1 MPPGEV
7 RHVSAGPRALGAAAE
22 LFGIK
27 SSAAGWTMEGLC
39 AAEDGGGPH
48 VRVSLKNGALRLV
61 FHVLPADSPRG
72 TLRAPG
78 FSLAADDGAGPAAL
92 KFLAVA
98 AARLAG
104 RRASDLARLV
114 EDDPDSFVE
123 VLPAGQEGDRVRVPC
138 IGQPIGLLEA
148 GWRNFYAD
156 QDFEVLLG
164 VPDCSSERTVNVEYA
179 DLECFYA
186 RPKRSFGKWTFL
198 DWPEESEDGP
208 RDGGDAD
215 GEGEANIVAEL
226 EGRDMI
232 MGTGE
237 RADALVAE
245 VRRRAAAGD
254 YLLFTHLCTPIVM
267 GEDLQGLAKRCEDEV
282 GGSAVRWSQKDR
294 DGNDNFGEHLRSLL
308 ARPGFFDAPPDPASL
323 NLFHFPKLCRE
334 AELVPFLES
343 IGLRANVRAFPDL
356 RLSDL
361 ERLPAG
367 ALQVFCERSAYPTK
381 LRELLAPGP
390 RPVATVPA
398 PYGIAGTR
406 ACLAGI
412 AAACGR
418 TPEFEAAWA
427 RREAGFRPA
436 WDEMRARAA
445 GRRLGFVV
453 SEATLPR
460 LTSLRYGYGAP
471 PGTMAAEMGF
481 GIDLLYYDRH
491 GAPPVLPEPLK
502 DARVAVFR
510 TPWEL
515 ERALREGEFSA
526 AFSDVFFD
534 PRLTRAGKA
543 RFSSKDFEMGVAG
556 ALRAFERLLA
566 ASGLPFYRR
575 YAEHLDPRRRGARV
589 L

>member
-7 RHVSAGPRALGAAAE
+7 RHLSAGPRALKAAAA
-22 LFGIK
+22 LLGLAGAG
-27 SSAAGWTMEGLC
+27 SSWSLEGLC
-39 AAEDGGGPH
+39 AAQEDGPH

-61 FHVLPADSPRG
+61 FHVLPADSARG
-72 TLRAPG
+72 ELRAPG
-78 FSLAADDGAGPAAL
+78 FSVAADPGAGPAAR

-104 RRASDLARLV
+104 RSVDDLVRLL
-114 EDDPDSFVE
+114 EDDPESFAE
-123 VLPAGQEGDRVRVPC
+123 VLPAGQDGDRVRVPC

-164 VPDCSSERTVNVEYA
+164 VPDCSSEKTVNVEYA

-215 GEGEANIVAEL
+215 GEGESNIVAEL
-226 EGRDMI
+226 EERDMI

-254 YLLFTHLCTPIVM
+254 YILFTHLCTPIVM

-282 GGSAVRWSQKDR
+282 GGNAVRWSQKDR
-294 DGNDNFGEHLRSLL
+294 DGNDNFGEHIRGIL
-308 ARPGFFDAPPDPASL
+308 ARPGLFDAPADPASV
-323 NLFHFPKLCRE
+323 NLFHFPKTCRE
-334 AELVPFLES
+334 AELVPFLKS
-343 IGLRANVRAFPDL
+343 LGLTVNLSAFPDV

-361 ERLPAG
+361 ERLPRG
-367 ALQVFCERSAYPTK
+367 ARHLFCERSAYPTK
-381 LRELLAPGP
+381 LRELLGPGP

-412 AAACGR
+412 AAAAGKAA
-418 TPEFEAAWA
+418 EFEAAWA
-427 RREAGFRPA
+427 RREAEFRPA
-436 WDEMRARAA
+436 WDAMRAEAA

-460 LTSLRYGYGAP
+460 LTALRYGHGAP

-481 GIDLLYYDRH
+481 GVDLVYYDRH
-491 GAPPVLPEPLK
+491 GAAPVLPPALK
-502 DARVAVFR
+502 DARVSVFR
-510 TPWEL
+510 SPWEL
-515 ERALREGEFSA
+515 ERALKDGEFSA

-534 PRLTRAGKA
+534 ARLTRAGKA
-543 RFSSKDFEMGVAG
+543 RFSSKDFEMGVDG
-556 ALRAFERLLA
+556 ALRTFARLLA
-566 ASGLPFYRR
+566 VSRLPFYRR
-575 YAEHLDPRRRGARV
+575 YAAHLGAGRRGAA
-589 L
+589 